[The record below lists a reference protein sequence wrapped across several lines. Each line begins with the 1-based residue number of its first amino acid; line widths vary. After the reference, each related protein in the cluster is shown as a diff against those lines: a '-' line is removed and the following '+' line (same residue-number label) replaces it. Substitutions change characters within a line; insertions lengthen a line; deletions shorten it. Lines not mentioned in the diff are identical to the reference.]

1 MPEGDETRPFSPGS
15 QQPGEGRRSERD
27 LLAERRARRAEETGE
42 TTLVR
47 RAEAAEA
54 TVQTL
59 ETHVATL
66 QRRLSEAEQERDQ
79 VTELLELAR
88 AAAREGG
95 HELKR
100 VKQREYAE
108 QQLRVE
114 AEDQLTDSE
123 REHRIASERLS
134 NRLGASE
141 SKAAEL
147 EQELEDVRTELQ
159 QAQEAA
165 AAQRMAVRDTEL
177 ALHTRLGELE
187 RRAEQLGSSLL
198 AEREARERSERALA
212 DMREGHSQ
220 MEEML
225 ADLKQIVQRLT
236 ARLGVPLPL
245 LATPPAVRPQSP
257 AAAAQPA
264 RAPVADRAVVGARA
278 PMPTFSRATMHDVF
292 EEVREV
298 SATDPHGGADTR
310 GAEMADALAAAVE
323 RLRARA
329 EAQVEAEPKHSA
341 PVAQR
346 VPHKHTMSL
355 LGRLR
360 NRRKQRSKR

>member
-1 MPEGDETRPFSPGS
+1 MPEGDDTSPFSPGP
-15 QQPGEGRRSERD
+15 QQPGAGRRSERD
-27 LLAERRARRAEETGE
+27 LLSERRARRAEETGE

-114 AEDQLTDSE
+114 AEDRLADGE
-123 REHRIASERLS
+123 REHRIASERLG
-134 NRLGASE
+134 NRLSASE
-141 SKAAEL
+141 GKAAAL
-147 EQELEDVRTELQ
+147 EQELQDVRSELQ

-187 RRAEQLGSSLL
+187 RRAEQLNSGLL
-198 AEREARERSERALA
+198 AERQARERSEGALA
-212 DMREGHSQ
+212 DMRAGHSQ

-245 LATPPAVRPQSP
+245 LSTPPPAPPRSP
-257 AAAAQPA
+257 AASIQPGAPAAAGHVIP
-264 RAPVADRAVVGARA
+264 GARA
-278 PMPTFSRATMHDVF
+278 PLPTFSRATMHDVF
-292 EEVREV
+292 EEVRAV
-298 SATDPHGGADTR
+298 SATDPQSGADAR

-329 EAQVEAEPKHSA
+329 EAHVEVEPKPAA

-346 VPHKHTMSL
+346 VPHKHSMSL
-355 LGRLR
+355 IRRLR
-360 NRRKQRSKR
+360 NRRKQRSRR